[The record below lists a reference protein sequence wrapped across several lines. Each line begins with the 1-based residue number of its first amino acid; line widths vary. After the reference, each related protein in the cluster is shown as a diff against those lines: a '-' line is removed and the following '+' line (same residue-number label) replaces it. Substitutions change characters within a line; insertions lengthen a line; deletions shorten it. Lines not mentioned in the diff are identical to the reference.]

1 PLQEPVEVFTGI
13 VPLAIRTGAT
23 SVAALAGLGTLLVA
37 GGLARRQRRAWWIAL
52 TLLTI
57 GGLSHVVRDLDVPE
71 AVLNLTLAFV
81 LLSYRREFDARTG
94 PGTIRRAI
102 LALPAL
108 LLVVWGFGVLAIVSH
123 ANGIQPH
130 PSVADA
136 MAASFRGL
144 VGLRMNLTVAGE
156 TGRWIPGLLP
166 ILSV

>member
-1 PLQEPVEVFTGI
+1 VFTGI

-57 GGLSHVVRDLDVPE
+57 GGLSHVVKDLDVPE

-94 PGTIRRAI
+94 RVRSAGRSSRCRPCSWSCGG
-102 LALPAL
+102 LA
-108 LLVVWGFGVLAIVSH
+108 S
-123 ANGIQPH
+123 
-130 PSVADA
+130 SR
-136 MAASFRGL
+136 SCRT
-144 VGLRMNLTVAGE
+144 R
-156 TGRWIPGLLP
+156 TGSTRIPR
-166 ILSV
+166 